1 MFNICFKLNFVGLE
15 NAMLITIAPELDGAL
30 DAIKDCVQQN
40 IIVSVG
46 HTTAELPEVGIIKI
60 NLTCI

>member
-46 HTTAELPEVGIIKI
+46 HTTAELPEVGFIR
-60 NLTCI
+60 